1 MGVFKKADKSAGYI
15 YLRRIRG
22 MKVSLLNLKL
32 QYQGI
37 REEVLKEIEKVC
49 DNQSFILG
57 ENVAGQKKEI
67 AQYCNTKYAVG
78 VASGTDAILLPLMAV
93 GIGAGDRVI
102 TTPYT
107 FFATTGSIVRLNAVP
122 VFVDIE
128 PDTYNIDPNKLEYII
143 KKQTAA
149 QRARLKAIIPVHLY
163 GQCAEMEPILK
174 ISKKHKLTVIE
185 DAAQTIGAEYKGKR
199 AGSMGDFG
207 SLSFYPSKN
216 LGGFGDGGMVTTNSE
231 KLAEK
236 VRILRVHGSKPKYY
250 HKFVGINSRLDEIQ
264 AAVLRI
270 KLKHLATWEN
280 NRMAGAERYNKLF
293 QDVSLPNAVS
303 LPAARPYNR
312 HVFNQYIIRVKKRDA
327 LREYLAKEC
336 IGTEIYYPVPLHL
349 QECFRYLGYK
359 KGDFPVSEKAAKET
373 LALPIYPE
381 LTPEEQEYVV
391 SKIAEFYKKTS

>member
-1 MGVFKKADKSAGYI
+1 MGVFKKADKSADYI

-57 ENVAGQKKEI
+57 ENVRGLEQEI
-67 AQYCNTKYAVG
+67 AQYCNAKFAIG
-78 VASGTDAILLPLMAV
+78 VASGTDAILLPLMAT
-93 GIGAGDRVI
+93 GIGQGDRVI

-107 FFATTGSIVRLNAVP
+107 FFATAGSIARLNAIP

-128 PDTYNIDPNKLEYII
+128 TDTYNIDPNKLEHVI
-143 KKQTAA
+143 KKQSAA
-149 QRARLKAIIPVHLY
+149 QRSRLKAVIPVHLY

-174 ISKKHKLTVIE
+174 LSKKYRLAVVE

-199 AGSMGDFG
+199 AGAIGDFG
-207 SLSFYPSKN
+207 CFSFYPSKN
-216 LGGFGDGGMVTTNSE
+216 LGGFGDGGMVITNNE

>member
-1 MGVFKKADKSAGYI
+1 
-15 YLRRIRG
+15 

-37 REEVLKEIEKVC
+37 REEVLKEIGKIC

-57 ENVAGQKKEI
+57 ENVKALEQEI
-67 AQYCNTKYAVG
+67 AEYCNAKFAIG

-93 GIGAGDRVI
+93 GIAPGDRVI

-107 FFATTGSIVRLNAVP
+107 FFATAGSIARLNAMP
-122 VFVDIE
+122 VFVDVE
-128 PDTYNIDPNKLEYII
+128 PDTYNIDPDKLEHVI
-143 KKQTAA
+143 KKQSAA

-163 GQCAEMEPILK
+163 GQCAEMEPIIK
-174 ISKKHKLTVIE
+174 ISKKYKLAVIE
-185 DAAQTIGAEYKGKR
+185 DAAQTIGATYKGKM
-199 AGSMGDFG
+199 AGSIGDFG

-216 LGGFGDGGMVTTNSE
+216 LGGFGDGGMVTTNNE

-250 HKFVGINSRLDEIQ
+250 HKMVGINSRLDELQ

-270 KLKHLATWEN
+270 KLKHLEAWTNKRIE
-280 NRMAGAERYNKLF
+280 RAERYDTLF
-293 QDVSLPNAVS
+293 KHAGLLDIVSLPVRRA
-303 LPAARPYNR
+303 YNR
-312 HVFNQYIIRVKKRDA
+312 HVFNQYIVRVKKRDA
-327 LREYLAKEC
+327 LRNYLAKEG

-349 QECFRYLGYK
+349 QQCFKYLGYK
-359 KGDFPVSEKAAKET
+359 KGDFPASEKAARET

-381 LTPEEQEYVV
+381 LTKEEQEYVV
-391 SKIAEFYKKTS
+391 DRIAYFSGKC

>member
-1 MGVFKKADKSAGYI
+1 
-15 YLRRIRG
+15 

-32 QYQGI
+32 QYHGI

-57 ENVAGQKKEI
+57 ENVKALEQEI
-67 AQYCNTKYAVG
+67 AEYCNAKFAIG
-78 VASGTDAILLPLMAV
+78 VASGTDAILLPLMAA

-107 FFATTGSIVRLNAVP
+107 FFATAGSIARLNAIP

-128 PDTYNIDPNKLEYII
+128 SDTYNIDPNKLEYVI

-174 ISKKHKLTVIE
+174 ISKKHKLTVVE

-207 SLSFYPSKN
+207 SFSFYPSKN
-216 LGGFGDGGMVTTNSE
+216 LGGFGDGGMVTTNNE
-231 KLAEK
+231 RMAEK

-264 AAVLRI
+264 AAALRV
-270 KLKHLATWEN
+270 KFKHLETWTN
-280 NRMAGAERYNKLF
+280 NRIERAERYNRLF
-293 QDVSLPNAVS
+293 KDAGVLDTASLPVKRAD
-303 LPAARPYNR
+303 NR
-312 HVFNQYIIRVKKRDA
+312 HVFNQYIIKVKKRDT
-327 LREYLAKEC
+327 LREYLSKQG

-381 LTPEEQEYVV
+381 LTPEEQAYVV
-391 SKIAEFYKKTS
+391 SKIVEFYKKI

>member
-1 MGVFKKADKSAGYI
+1 
-15 YLRRIRG
+15 

-37 REEVLKEIEKVC
+37 REEVLKEIENIC

-57 ENVAGQKKEI
+57 ENVKALEQEI
-67 AQYCNTKYAVG
+67 AKYCNAKFAIG
-78 VASGTDAILLPLMAV
+78 VASGTDAILLPLMAA

-107 FFATTGSIVRLNAVP
+107 FFATAGSIARLNAIP

-128 PDTYNIDPNKLEYII
+128 PDTYNIDPDKLEHVI

-149 QRARLKAIIPVHLY
+149 QRSRLKAIIPVHLY
-163 GQCAEMEPILK
+163 GQCAEMEPIIK
-174 ISKKHKLTVIE
+174 ISKKYKLAVIE
-185 DAAQTIGAEYKGKR
+185 DAAQTIGATYKGKM
-199 AGSMGDFG
+199 AGSIGDFG
-207 SLSFYPSKN
+207 SFSFYPSKN

-231 KLAEK
+231 KLSEK

-250 HKFVGINSRLDEIQ
+250 HKFVGINSRLDELQ

-270 KLKHLATWEN
+270 KLKHLETWTN
-280 NRMAGAERYNKLF
+280 NRIERAERYDTLF
-293 QDVSLPNAVS
+293 KDDGLSDIVSLPVRRA
-303 LPAARPYNR
+303 YNR
-312 HVFNQYIIRVKKRDA
+312 HVFNQYIVRVKRRDA
-327 LREYLAKEC
+327 LRDYLAKEG

-349 QECFRYLGYK
+349 QLCFKYLGYK
-359 KGDFPVSEKAAKET
+359 KGDFPISEKAARET

-381 LTPEEQEYVV
+381 LALEEQEYVV
-391 SKIAEFYKKTS
+391 KNIAEFYRK

>member
-1 MGVFKKADKSAGYI
+1 MGVFKKADKSADYI

-57 ENVAGQKKEI
+57 ENVRGLEQEI
-67 AQYCNTKYAVG
+67 AQYCNAKFAIG
-78 VASGTDAILLPLMAV
+78 VASGTDAILLPLMAT
-93 GIGAGDRVI
+93 GIGQGDRVI

-107 FFATTGSIVRLNAVP
+107 FFATAGSIARLNAIP

-128 PDTYNIDPNKLEYII
+128 PDTYNIDPNKLEHVI
-143 KKQTAA
+143 KKQSAA
-149 QRARLKAIIPVHLY
+149 QRSRLKAVIPVHLY

-174 ISKKHKLTVIE
+174 LSKKYRLAVVE

-199 AGSMGDFG
+199 AGAIGDFG
-207 SLSFYPSKN
+207 CFSFYPSKN
-216 LGGFGDGGMVTTNSE
+216 LGGFGDGGMVITNNE
-231 KLAEK
+231 KLAEQ

-250 HKFVGINSRLDEIQ
+250 HKFVGINSRLDEVQ

-270 KLKHLATWEN
+270 KLKHLKAWEN
-280 NRMAGAERYNKLF
+280 NRIEGAKRYNKLF
-293 QDVSLPNAVS
+293 QGAGLLDVVSLPTV
-303 LPAARPYNR
+303 RPYNR
-312 HVFNQYIIRVKKRDA
+312 HVYNQYIIRVKKRDN
-327 LREYLAKEC
+327 LREHLAKEG

-349 QECFRYLGYK
+349 QQCFKYLGYK
-359 KGDFPVSEKAAKET
+359 KRDFPVSEKAAKET

-381 LTPEEQEYVV
+381 LTPAEQEYVV
-391 SKIAEFYKKTS
+391 EKISEFYRK

>member
-1 MGVFKKADKSAGYI
+1 
-15 YLRRIRG
+15 

-57 ENVAGQKKEI
+57 ENVKALEQEI
-67 AQYCNTKYAVG
+67 AGYCNAKFAIG
-78 VASGTDAILLPLMAV
+78 VASGTDAILLPLMAAC
-93 GIGAGDRVI
+93 IGAGDRVI

-107 FFATTGSIVRLNAVP
+107 FFATAGSIARLNAIP

-128 PDTYNIDPNKLEYII
+128 PDTYNIDPNRLEHVV
-143 KKQTAA
+143 KKQTAS
-149 QRARLKAIIPVHLY
+149 QRSRLKAIIPVHLY

-174 ISKKHKLTVIE
+174 ISKKHKLTVVE
-185 DAAQTIGAEYKGKR
+185 DAAQTIGAEYKGER

-207 SLSFYPSKN
+207 SFSFYPSKN
-216 LGGFGDGGMVTTNSE
+216 LGGFGDGGMVTTNNE

-264 AAVLRI
+264 AAILRI
-270 KLKHLATWEN
+270 KLKHLKIWEN
-280 NRMAGAERYNKLF
+280 NRNEGAKRYNRLF
-293 QDVSLPNAVS
+293 HDAGLAGAVS
-303 LPAARPYNR
+303 LPTARPYNR
-312 HVFNQYIIRVKKRDA
+312 HVFNQYVIRVKKRDA
-327 LREYLAKEC
+327 LRECLTKEG

-359 KGDFPVSEKAAKET
+359 KGDFPVSEKAARET

-391 SKIAEFYKKTS
+391 NKIVEFYKKI

>member
-1 MGVFKKADKSAGYI
+1 MPRPSLADHRLNRREILQSLSA
-15 YLRRIRG
+15 
-22 MKVSLLNLKL
+22 S
-32 QYQGI
+32 
-37 REEVLKEIEKVC
+37 C
-49 DNQSFILG
+49 
-57 ENVAGQKKEI
+57 VA
-67 AQYCNTKYAVG
+67 A
-78 VASGTDAILLPLMAV
+78 

-107 FFATTGSIVRLNAVP
+107 FFATAGSIARLNAIP

-128 PDTYNIDPNKLEYII
+128 PDTYNIDPNKLEHVI
-143 KKQTAA
+143 KNMSPKVLIGEQTAA
-149 QRARLKAIIPVHLY
+149 QRSRLKAIIPVHLY
-163 GQCAEMEPILK
+163 GQCAEMEPILR
-174 ISKKHKLTVIE
+174 ISKKYKLTVIE
-185 DAAQTIGAEYKGKR
+185 DAAQTIGAEYKGER

-207 SLSFYPSKN
+207 SFSFYPSKN

-236 VRILRVHGSKPKYY
+236 IRILRVHGSKPKYY

-270 KLKHLATWEN
+270 KLKHLETWTNKRIE
-280 NRMAGAERYNKLF
+280 RAERYNRLF
-293 QDVSLPNAVS
+293 KDAGLLDIASLPVKRA
-303 LPAARPYNR
+303 YNR
-312 HVFNQYIIRVKKRDA
+312 HVFNQYIIKVKKRDT
-327 LREYLAKEC
+327 LREYLSKQG

-391 SKIAEFYKKTS
+391 SKIVEFYKKI